1 MSELIHVHAQTPQ
14 PRRIEKAAQALRD
27 GKVISYP
34 TDSSYGLACA
44 MGDKAAMEHI
54 REIRGLDHE
63 HFFTLVCRD
72 LSEIAKYAKVENTS
86 YRLLKAATP
95 GAYTFVLPA
104 SKQVPNWLAHPKRK
118 TIGIRVPNHPV
129 PRAIAQV
136 LEEPFLSVTASTAD
150 DKPLSDA
157 GDVSELYGSRID
169 LILDGGATGVE
180 LTTVINLTTDVPE
193 VLRAG
198 KGSLEAIGLNEV
210 AQENFG

>member
-1 MSELIHVHAQTPQ
+1 
-14 PRRIEKAAQALRD
+14 
-27 GKVISYP
+27 
-34 TDSSYGLACA
+34 
-44 MGDKAAMEHI
+44 
-54 REIRGLDHE
+54 
-63 HFFTLVCRD
+63 
-72 LSEIAKYAKVENTS
+72 
-86 YRLLKAATP
+86 LLKAATP